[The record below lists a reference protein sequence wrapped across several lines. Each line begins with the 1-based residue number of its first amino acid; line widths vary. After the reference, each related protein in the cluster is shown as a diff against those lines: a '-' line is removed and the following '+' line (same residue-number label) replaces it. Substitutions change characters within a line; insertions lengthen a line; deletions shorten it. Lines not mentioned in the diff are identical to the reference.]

1 MKIEKFFERY
11 VSASSRITVHSIVVG
26 ESNKTCV
33 IELDF
38 EDKGSSPGFTIS

>member
-1 MKIEKFFERY
+1 MKIEKFFKRCI
-11 VSASSRITVHSIVVG
+11 SASSRIAVHSIIVG

-38 EDKGSSPGFTIS
+38 EDRGSSPGFTIS